1 MSMVKSALFGSGA
14 IPALE
19 RLVSFTEERQKLIAA
34 NIANVSTPYYKARDI
49 SLADFQESLAGAIE
63 YRRSHPGTFR
73 MSSAGSVSADS
84 SGKATIRVLQRHAR
98 HAQLRHDENNVS
110 IDEEMAAN
118 AKNGLLHRAAIELLR
133 NRYGMLRTAISER
146 V

>member
-1 MSMVKSALFGSGA
+1 MVKSALFGSGA
-14 IPALE
+14 IPVLE
-19 RLVSFTEERQKLIAA
+19 KLVSFTEERQKLIAA
-34 NIANVSTPYYKARDI
+34 NIANISTPYYKARDV
-49 SLADFQESLAGAIE
+49 SLADFQKSLAGAID

-73 MSSAGSVSADS
+73 MVSTGSVSADS
-84 SGKATIRVLQRHAR
+84 SGRAAIRVLERQAR

-110 IDEEMAAN
+110 IDEEMAES
-118 AKNGLLHRAAIELLR
+118 AKNGMLHRVAIELLR